1 MLSAAAGFSRS
12 VGMKSWVQ
20 RMNFSEVQFQCKPGL
35 RQFCDMLTVNMSPVV
50 VIATI
55 FSAVPLLAASC
66 ESLTSLSLPDTTITS
81 AQAVVANK
89 DLPPYCRVAATLKP
103 SSDSDIKIEV
113 WMPASGWNGKFE
125 AVGNG
130 G

>member
-1 MLSAAAGFSRS
+1 
-12 VGMKSWVQ
+12 
-20 RMNFSEVQFQCKPGL
+20 
-35 RQFCDMLTVNMSPVV
+35 MSPAVL
-50 VIATI
+50 IATV

-66 ESLTSLSLPDTTITS
+66 ESLTWLSLPDTTITA
-81 AQAVVANK
+81 AQSVVSNK

-130 G
+130 GWSGSISNSALASAVQRGFAGASTDT